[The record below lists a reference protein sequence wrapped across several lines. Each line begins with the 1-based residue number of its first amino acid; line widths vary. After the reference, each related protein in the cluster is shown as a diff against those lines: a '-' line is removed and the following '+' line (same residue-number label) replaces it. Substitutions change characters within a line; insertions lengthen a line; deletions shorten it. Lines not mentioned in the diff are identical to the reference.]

1 MSKPKVF
8 IASSVE
14 GLNVAY
20 NTQSNLEHDCDA
32 TVWPQGVF
40 RISTSPLDSLVS
52 QVENADFAIF
62 VFTPDDAVTMR
73 KESVNTVRDN
83 VIFELG
89 LFLGR
94 LGRERCFIVAPKM
107 PMHIPTDLVGVT
119 PATYSA
125 ERDIAEIAATL
136 GPACNEIRVAM
147 KRLGRVH
154 PASPALHVPVA
165 ESDNY
170 DDEDKKILL
179 RDWLINAQ
187 SDIAYKFD
195 DIDKNIK
202 VDRGTTKRLLA
213 IVVDKMN
220 LMKISEQSNYFF
232 TLEWQVVDTWSS

>member
-40 RISTSPLDSLVS
+40 RISVSPLDSLVR
-52 QVENADFAIF
+52 QVENSDFAIF

-94 LGRERCFIVAPKM
+94 LGRERCFIVAPNV

-119 PATYSA
+119 PAIYSA

-136 GPACNEIRVAM
+136 GPACNEIRMAM

-154 PASPALHVPVA
+154 PASPELHVPVA
-165 ESDNY
+165 ESDNFT
-170 DDEDKKILL
+170 DDDKNILL
-179 RDWLINAQ
+179 RGWLNTAQ
-187 SDIAYKFD
+187 PDIAYKFD
-195 DIDKNIK
+195 DVDKELK
-202 VDRGTTKRLLA
+202 VDRGTTKRLLT
-213 IVVDKMN
+213 IVVQKMK
-220 LMKISEQSNYFF
+220 LMKISDQSNYFF
-232 TLEWQVVDTWSS
+232 SLEWPDSETW